1 MEAEKNPGPVG
12 DVVSKTAFS
21 PNSQAYKSVRE
32 KKAHANRKGM
42 RRSMSFSEGQSP
54 VVPIIHKSGYNEEAS
69 SKYNVVTNCQAPAHD
84 EAQNSS
90 DKIKVIRSQ
99 MLPTCLEFLIL
110 YLYLD
115 LSSSLL

>member
-1 MEAEKNPGPVG
+1 MEVEKDPDPVV
-12 DVVSKTAFS
+12 DVLSKAAFS

-32 KKAHANRKGM
+32 KKANTNRKGM

-69 SKYNVVTNCQAPAHD
+69 SKYNVVTNCHAPAHD

-90 DKIKVIRSQ
+90 DKIKVFRSRVFIFFFYF
-99 MLPTCLEFLIL
+99 E
-110 YLYLD
+110 
-115 LSSSLL
+115 